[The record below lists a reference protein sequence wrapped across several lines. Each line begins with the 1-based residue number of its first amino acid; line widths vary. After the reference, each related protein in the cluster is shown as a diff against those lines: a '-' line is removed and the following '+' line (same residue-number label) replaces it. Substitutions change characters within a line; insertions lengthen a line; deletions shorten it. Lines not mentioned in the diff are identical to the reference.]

1 MGTEDV
7 RKIVPDEFKRKVG
20 GDSSFSRWFVER
32 AILRRREILNREI
45 RERERER
52 EELESASAR
61 CLTRDEMKRLDSIFL
76 TLNWDGNDARR
87 MLEEAGHKSSSRQEG
102 EEDEERGA
110 RRKERPTLPSVS
122 HWKREKEEGGEKKS
136 GESKNG
142 RKKKKS
148 TLKSSLTSFLDGIF

>member
-1 MGTEDV
+1 MRTEDV

-20 GDSSFSRWFVER
+20 GDSSFSRLFVER

-61 CLTRDEMKRLDSIFL
+61 CLTRDEMRRLDSIFL

-87 MLEEAGHKSSSRQEG
+87 MLEEAGHGSSSRQEG
-102 EEDEERGA
+102 EEDEERRA
-110 RRKERPTLPSVS
+110 RRNERPTLPSVS
-122 HWKREKEEGGEKKS
+122 HWKREEEEGGENRKI
-136 GESKNG
+136 G